1 MNRNLGEIGHFLCLK
16 QLFLTRDKKEWT
28 IRYSAQF
35 KDGYDFFMSIVR
47 IHSNKECLVL
57 K

>member
-1 MNRNLGEIGHFLCLK
+1 MFETIVFNQR
-16 QLFLTRDKKEWT
+16 QKEWT

-35 KDGYDFFMSIVR
+35 KDGYDFFVSIVR
-47 IHSNKECLVL
+47 THSNKECLVF